1 MGNLLSTLVAG
12 GVDYLAGSLTAMVW
26 ERIMH
31 PYDPSKHKF
40 ISVLEGVFQF
50 AATITTSD
58 LISNVL
64 TPAGANSTIGMVGVM
79 FFALIYS
86 PNMLAKLG
94 AGHNT
99 LKQILMFSIPPI
111 PPSYSSP
118 KPVQNPT
125 STLE

>member
-12 GVDYLAGSLTAMVW
+12 SIDYLSGSLTAMIW

-31 PYDPSKHKF
+31 PYDQNKHKF
-40 ISVLEGVFQF
+40 ISVLEGIFQF
-50 AATITTSD
+50 AATVTTAD

-64 TPAGANSTIGMVGVM
+64 TPAGTNNNLGMVGIM

-99 LKQILMFSIPPI
+99 LKQILMFSIPPPPI
-111 PPSYSSP
+111 PTP

-125 STLE
+125 SILE